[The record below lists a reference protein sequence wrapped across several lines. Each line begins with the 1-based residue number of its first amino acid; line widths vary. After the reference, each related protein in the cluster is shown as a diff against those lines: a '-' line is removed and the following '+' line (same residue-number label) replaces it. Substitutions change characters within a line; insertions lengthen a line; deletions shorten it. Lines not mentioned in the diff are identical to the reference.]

1 MGVSLWLSF
10 ALVSSLNIVTPGP
23 ANLNTVQ
30 RAMQLGW
37 RSVQPTILGNAM
49 GLAVGGTACA
59 LGLSALLLASD
70 LIWDLLEKAGQLYL
84 IWLGSKLFWT
94 PERLV
99 FASAVQQQGTR
110 PQTLFQEAFL
120 LAVINPKALL
130 FFVALFPQSVDPNE
144 SFTLQ
149 ITFLI
154 LTYCGLSICSLNT
167 YAALATGLRS
177 GVTQTRYTYFR
188 KLSGLALV
196 CFALTLSTS

>member
-1 MGVSLWLSF
+1 MVVIRPCFESEHCHAG
-10 ALVSSLNIVTPGP
+10 ACQPEYGP
-23 ANLNTVQ
+23 TRPATRVAVCAAHDPWQ
-30 RAMQLGW
+30 RFGFGGW
-37 RSVQPTILGNAM
+37 
-49 GLAVGGTACA
+49 GTACA

-99 FASAVQQQGTR
+99 LAPAVQQHGTR